1 MPTQACEH
9 LNPLRVPED
18 YVFVFWCRHII
29 HTDDEKPATRNMRE
43 KTVIEKTGFYF
54 VYLFPVFVP
63 LPDILGL
70 LCMLQRVRIEL
81 KLVS

>member
-1 MPTQACEH
+1 VPIQACEH
-9 LNPLRVPED
+9 LSPLRVPEV
-18 YVFVFWCRHII
+18 YVLVFLCRHIY

-43 KTVIEKTGFYF
+43 KTGIEKTGFYF
-54 VYLFPVFVP
+54 VCLFPVFVP

-81 KLVS
+81 S